1 VRAAGR
7 WLLAGLALAAAP
19 SAAAGPW
26 ALGPG
31 HVYLKLGYGRLDSD
45 TLANP
50 DGSQVSIP
58 RFVKDDVHAYAA
70 VGVSERMTLSASVP
84 LRRRSDLEDFGSE
97 SGLGDVA
104 LGVQWQLERRGG
116 WVFATRGVVQAPTGD
131 ETRAEGILPTG
142 SGVWEG
148 ELRLSAGR
156 SLGAGRGYMF
166 VEAGHQ
172 FRELL
177 RDGFVYEAQAGWNAH
192 RRLVLA
198 WNVRGLEPWSD
209 RARDVALG
217 SPVGVGDGVGYLV
230 TGPTAIVKLVRGVA
244 VQLDVEGALRERNL
258 ATGTT
263 WRVGVSWSR

>member
-1 VRAAGR
+1 VTAAR
-7 WLLAGLALAAAP
+7 RCLLVALALAAASP
-19 SAAAGPW
+19 AVAGPW

-31 HVYLKLGYGRLDSD
+31 HVYVKLGYGRLDSD

-50 DGSQVSIP
+50 DGSQVAIP
-58 RFVKDDVHAYAA
+58 RFVKDDLHAYGA
-70 VGVSERMTLSASVP
+70 VGVSERLTLSASLP
-84 LRRRSDLEDFGSE
+84 LRRRSELEDFGSE
-97 SGLGDVA
+97 AGVGDLA
-104 LGVQWQLERRGG
+104 LGVQWQLGRRGG

-148 ELRLSAGR
+148 ELRLAAGR
-156 SLGAGRGYMF
+156 SLGGGRGYFF

-177 RDGFVYEAQAGWNAH
+177 RDGFAWEAQAGWNASP
-192 RRLVLA
+192 RLVLA
-198 WNVRGLEPWSD
+198 WNARGLEPWST
-209 RARDVALG
+209 RARETALG

-230 TGPTAIVKLVRGVA
+230 TGPTAIVKLGSGVA
-244 VQLDVEGALRERNL
+244 VQFDVEGALRERNL

-263 WRVGVSWSR
+263 FRIGVSWSR